1 MREIILAGSIVAR
14 AQSLSELRSFA
25 MLEILVY
32 PL

>member
-1 MREIILAGSIVAR
+1 MPEIILAGGIVAR
-14 AQSLSELRSFA
+14 AHSLSELRSFA

>member
-1 MREIILAGSIVAR
+1 MPEIILAGGIVAR
-14 AQSLSELRSFA
+14 AQSLSEVLSFA